1 MVKSVTKI
9 EGYLDLY
16 KNRLKL
22 PKETGREY
30 SYPYY
35 RKKGIYFLMNSNE
48 VVYIGMS
55 NYSIHSRVNK
65 HRQTKKFDNVFFIDL
80 KNSNYLDICEYVYIN
95 IFNPKYNKVHKNFEY
110 SEYLNDFINL

>member
-48 VVYIGMS
+48 VVYIGM
-55 NYSIHSRVNK
+55 
-65 HRQTKKFDNVFFIDL
+65 
-80 KNSNYLDICEYVYIN
+80 
-95 IFNPKYNKVHKNFEY
+95 
-110 SEYLNDFINL
+110 